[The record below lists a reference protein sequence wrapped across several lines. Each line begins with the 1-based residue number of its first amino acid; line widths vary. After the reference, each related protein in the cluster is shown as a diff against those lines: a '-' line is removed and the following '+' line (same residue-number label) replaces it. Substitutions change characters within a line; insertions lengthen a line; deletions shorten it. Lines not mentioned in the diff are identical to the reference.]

1 MNEFSLLEKKIIT
14 HIASVKNV
22 EDTSLAALISENIK
36 AIAIEW
42 NNEEPFFRICY
53 FEKSNIRPE
62 EYVDK
67 LYEIIFLLKYLE
79 DNRYIYIHSNK
90 NLIEDNSLYNHNDYI
105 RRGEMNYWMNK
116 GDREDF
122 VHIKTCEIRT
132 NFGESINYYAN
143 SLFYPSNALKE
154 LIKNKFKTLERVKF
168 EKQQQTAWGG
178 IIIALIVG
186 LFGLIVSLYSL
197 YQPTKIDAEQVKIL
211 ESGMDSIK
219 CIINS
224 KTHPSPMKVEIDSS
238 QIEVLKKELSGIE
251 NIIKQHR
258 IPKIINSRIIN
269 DTINVKGVVGN
280 N

>member
-36 AIAIEW
+36 AVAIEW

-53 FEKSNIRPE
+53 LEKSNIRPE

-90 NLIEDNSLYNHNDYI
+90 NLIEDNSLYNHNDYV
-105 RRGEMNYWMNK
+105 RRGEMNYWIK
-116 GDREDF
+116 KEDQEEYK
-122 VHIKTCEIRT
+122 HIKTYEIRT
-132 NFGESINYYAN
+132 NFGATISYYAN

-168 EKQQQTAWGG
+168 KKQQQTAWGG

-186 LFGLIVSLYSL
+186 LLGFIVSLYSL
-197 YQPTKIDAEQVKIL
+197 YQPTKIDAQQVKIL
-211 ESGMDSIK
+211 ESGLDSIVY
-219 CIINS
+219 IIDS
-224 KTHPSPMKVEIDSS
+224 KTFPSLMKVEIDSL
-238 QIEVLKKELSGIE
+238 QIESLKKELSTIE
-251 NIIKQHR
+251 SLVKQQG

-269 DTINVKGVVGN
+269 DTINVKGVVSYN
-280 N
+280 

>member
-22 EDTSLAALISENIK
+22 EDTSFAALISENIK
-36 AIAIEW
+36 AVAIEW

-53 FEKSNIRPE
+53 LEKSNIRPE

-79 DNRYIYIHSNK
+79 DNRYIYIHRNK
-90 NLIEDNSLYNHNDYI
+90 NLIEDNSLYNHNDYV
-105 RRGEMNYWMNK
+105 RRGEMNYWIK
-116 GDREDF
+116 KEDREEYK
-122 VHIKTCEIRT
+122 HIKTYEIRT
-132 NFGESINYYAN
+132 NFGETISYYAN

-186 LFGLIVSLYSL
+186 LLGFIVSLYSL
-197 YQPTKIDAEQVKIL
+197 YQPTKIDAQQVKIL
-211 ESGMDSIK
+211 ESGLDSIVY
-219 CIINS
+219 IIDS
-224 KTHPSPMKVEIDSS
+224 KTFPSLMKVEIDSL
-238 QIEVLKKELSGIE
+238 QIESLKKELSSIE
-251 NIIKQHR
+251 SLVKQQG

-269 DTINVKGVVGN
+269 DTINVKGVVSYN
-280 N
+280 